1 MQVVETHFQGLSSE
15 TGLKKNHLNSEFL
28 SNIPSLVSK
37 ETNGE
42 LMDLFTE
49 EEIIDV
55 IWSMES
61 DKAPVP
67 DGFSFQFY
75 RVCWKIIKKD
85 LLRMIKAFN

>member
-1 MQVVETHFQGLSSE
+1 MVESHFQCLFSE
-15 TGLKKNHLNSEFL
+15 IGLKENDLNLELL

-42 LMDLFTE
+42 LMDPFTK

-55 IWSMES
+55 IWLMEPN
-61 DKAPVP
+61 KAPGP

-75 RVCWKIIKKD
+75 RVCWTIIKKD